1 MKLNRKKLRK
11 LILKEF
17 RDTFGQ
23 DFDFGAG
30 AGGGQLPPVI
40 PPRRGG
46 GGGGGDGDGPG
57 WDPRRDPNP
66 DRCSPGNPHYDR
78 VYDQVFGT
86 FGAWV
91 EDNFSDYQAYLD
103 YLMGLGIHMSD
114 LSDRF
119 MEFFELLITA
129 IADYA
134 CAFNKTDL
142 VSIYRDPTNAINYF

>member
-1 MKLNRKKLRK
+1 MKLNRRKLRR

-17 RDTFGQ
+17 RDTYGQ

-46 GGGGGDGDGPG
+46 GGGGDGEGSGP
-57 WDPRRDPNP
+57 WDPRRGTPKN
-66 DRCSPGNPHYDR
+66 RCSSGHPHYDR
-78 VYDQVFGT
+78 IYDEVFRT

-91 EDNFSDYQAYLD
+91 EDNYSDYQLYLD
-103 YLMGLGIHMSD
+103 HILSLGVEMD
-114 LSDRF
+114 ELSDHF
-119 MEFFELLITA
+119 MEFFELLMTA

-134 CAFNKTDL
+134 CAYNIKDL
-142 VSIYRDPTNAINYF
+142 TSIYRNPVPAIRYF

>member
-1 MKLNRKKLRK
+1 MKLNRRKLRK

-17 RDTFGQ
+17 RDTFGL

-46 GGGGGDGDGPG
+46 GGGGDDGNGGG

-66 DRCSPGNPHYDR
+66 GRCSSGNPHYDR
-78 VYDQVFGT
+78 IYDQVFRT

-91 EDNFSDYQAYLD
+91 EDNYSDFQLYLD
-103 YLMGLGIHMSD
+103 YILSLGVEMD
-114 LSDRF
+114 ELSDHF
-119 MEFFELLITA
+119 MEFFELLMTA

-134 CAFNKTDL
+134 CAFNITDL
-142 VSIYRDPTNAINYF
+142 TLIYRNPVPAIRYF

>member
-1 MKLNRKKLRK
+1 MKLNRRKLRK

-46 GGGGGDGDGPG
+46 GGGGGDDGNGFGDFG
-57 WDPRRDPNP
+57 RNPNP
-66 DRCSPGNPHYDR
+66 NKCEPGHPHYDG
-78 VYDQVFGT
+78 VYDRVFRT
-86 FGAWV
+86 FGDWV
-91 EDNFSDYQAYLD
+91 EDNFPDYQAYMD
-103 YLMGLGIHMSD
+103 YLLGLGIHMSD

-119 MEFFELLITA
+119 MEFFELLMTA

-134 CAFNKTDL
+134 CAFNITDL
-142 VSIYRDPTNAINYF
+142 TSIYKDPTNAIRYF